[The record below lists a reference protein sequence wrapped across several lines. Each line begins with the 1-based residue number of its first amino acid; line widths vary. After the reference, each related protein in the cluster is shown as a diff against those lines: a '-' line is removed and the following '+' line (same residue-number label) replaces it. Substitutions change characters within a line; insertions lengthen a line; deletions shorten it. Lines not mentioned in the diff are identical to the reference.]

1 MRTIRIILTG
11 SREFTDR
18 DLIAAALREAAN
30 KLSADDAASVTLIT
44 GGARGADRLAADI
57 ARDLGWSV
65 ETHPADWSYGK
76 TGGFRRN
83 QQMVDAG
90 ADVCIALFVEGLAC
104 NGTKDCS
111 RRARRAGITVLP
123 FMQAVA
129 R

>member
-1 MRTIRIILTG
+1 MRALRILLTG

-18 DLIAAALREAAN
+18 DLIAAALREAAT
-30 KLSADDAASVTLIT
+30 KLSADDATSVTLIT

-57 ARDLGWSV
+57 ARTLGWAV

-76 TGGFRRN
+76 TAGFKRN
-83 QQMVDAG
+83 QEMVNLG

-104 NGTKDCS
+104 NGTKDCAH
-111 RRARRAGITVLP
+111 RARRAGITVLP